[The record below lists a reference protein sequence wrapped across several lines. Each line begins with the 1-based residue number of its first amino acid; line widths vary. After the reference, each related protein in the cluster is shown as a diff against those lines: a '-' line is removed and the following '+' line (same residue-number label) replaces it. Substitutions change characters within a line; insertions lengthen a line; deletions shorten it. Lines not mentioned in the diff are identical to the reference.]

1 MSSFTTERRTEEERD
16 GTRGDED
23 KLGGGDILWANGKLE
38 SASASLKTGWNSAT
52 EVVQGEVKVTNC
64 VVL

>member
-23 KLGGGDILWANGKLE
+23 KLWGGDILWANGKLE

-52 EVVQGEVKVTNC
+52 EVVQGEVEVTNC